1 MVNPVT
7 GVANSDLP
15 NLQSGFT
22 NSMTS
27 LQIQQLPSF
36 TRMTGNGVP
45 SDVAESIIR
54 ATPPT
59 MGPLDDPIISIDGA
73 DISASDP
80 SFGPAVQSAS
90 ADADALFQ
98 SPGQLNA
105 AKMQGFMKKAGPIV
119 GASIMML
126 KVMGLDDLGEQNRVG
141 GMMRDA
147 MMMFG
152 GPQGMMIAGAMTALP
167 HVGKA
172 LNTAVIQPASEGLAK
187 IFGALNLGGGSSAA
201 GTTVD
206 STLIDPSQFD
216 PAIMEEIL
224 LEVDNNPDFLG
235 LGRPITRQEIMSGE
249 VAIPDSFL
257 ADIAGDHELT
267 LDDAR
272 GNAEQ
277 LKRGQGGIDVGHTRF
292 NESAGGGTLSP
303 IQAHD
308 ILQREGIASEHV
320 RNVIMT
326 KMNTPQQKAAFQ
338 KNPSAWLAANGP
350 FITGGTDSA
359 KAARERTRRG

>member
-1 MVNPVT
+1 
-7 GVANSDLP
+7 
-15 NLQSGFT
+15 
-22 NSMTS
+22 MTS

-45 SDVAESIIR
+45 PDVAESIIR

-59 MGPLDDPIISIDGA
+59 MGPLDDPIIDIGGEN
-73 DISASDP
+73 ISASDP
-80 SFGPAVQSAS
+80 AFAPAVTQAS

-98 SPGQLNA
+98 APGQLNPE
-105 AKMQGFMKKAGPIV
+105 KLRNFMSKPGPVV
-119 GASIMML
+119 GASILML
-126 KVMGLDDLGEQNRVG
+126 KVAGLDDLGEQNRVG
-141 GMMRDA
+141 GVMRDA

-152 GPQGMMIAGAMTALP
+152 GPAGMMIAGAMTALP

-172 LNTAVIQPASEGLAK
+172 LNAGVIQPASAGLAK
-187 IFGALNLGGGSSAA
+187 IFSGLNLGGGSSAA

-216 PAIMEEIL
+216 PAVMEEIL
-224 LEVDNNPDFLG
+224 MEIDENPDFLG
-235 LGRPITRQEIMSGE
+235 LGRPITREEVMNGE

-257 ADIAGDHELT
+257 SDIASDHELS

-272 GNAEQ
+272 GDAEQ

-292 NESAGGGTLSP
+292 NESAGGGTLSS

-320 RNVIMT
+320 RNVIMS

-350 FITGGTDSA
+350 FITG
-359 KAARERTRRG
+359 